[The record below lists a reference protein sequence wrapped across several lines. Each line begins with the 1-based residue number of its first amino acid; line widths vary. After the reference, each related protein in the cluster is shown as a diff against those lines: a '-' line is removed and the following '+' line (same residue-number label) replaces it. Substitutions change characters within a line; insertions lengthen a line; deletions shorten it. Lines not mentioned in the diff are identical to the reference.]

1 MTTTRMEK
9 SAAPRRLRL
18 EQYEQHSK
26 YNHRRTRMK
35 KALLSAL
42 VMMLLTM
49 SGASGIAKQRK
60 TTQSKET
67 QDAEFKA
74 LIDRYYDAWSKLST
88 DAPAEFYAKDTDCV
102 FFDVAPLKYTRG
114 WEEYKA
120 GVQRNFFDTATS
132 AKLTPNDDLKV
143 TRRGNVAWTTVT
155 LHVSVKEKSGPDL
168 NLECRHTAIW
178 EKRGGKWLIVHE
190 HLSAPL
196 QG

>member
-1 MTTTRMEK
+1 LLKLEGNQERSDAESVLKVETVVVIGANR
-9 SAAPRRLRL
+9 AAISGLGL
-18 EQYEQHSK
+18 
-26 YNHRRTRMK
+26 
-35 KALLSAL
+35 AADAL
-42 VMMLLTM
+42 V
-49 SGASGIAKQRK
+49 G
-60 TTQSKET
+60 
-67 QDAEFKA
+67 F
-74 LIDRYYDAWSKLST
+74 DRYYDAWSKLNT
-88 DAPAEFYAKDTDCV
+88 DAADEFYAKDADCV
-102 FFDVAPLKYTRG
+102 FFDVAPLKYTKG

-155 LHVSVKEKSGPDL
+155 LHVSVKEKSGADL

-190 HLSAPL
+190 HVSAPL